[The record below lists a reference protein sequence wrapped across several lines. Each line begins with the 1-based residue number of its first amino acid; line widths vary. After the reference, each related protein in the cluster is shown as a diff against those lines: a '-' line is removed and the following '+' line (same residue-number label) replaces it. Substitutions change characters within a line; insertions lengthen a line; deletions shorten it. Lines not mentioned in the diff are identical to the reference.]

1 MYFALLF
8 VLSLSLTLQVVAAV
22 LAARLIGV
30 TGKSWAWVAIA
41 VGMSA
46 MAIRR
51 AALLA
56 LLLAHAGMPNRS
68 EFWSEVI
75 GLLNAA
81 LMLVGIAAIGPLF
94 RAVQKAH
101 QQVREAMED
110 SHGRLKKEVDRQT
123 SELLAANERLKTEV
137 ARRAEAE
144 SALREEHR
152 HLSSVLAI
160 YEKDRQLV
168 AYDIH
173 DGFVQTAAAASMGM
187 QAALA
192 AFPQDPGRAQEQV
205 AHALKLLQQS
215 LAQVRS
221 LVRGLR
227 PTELEEAGLVA
238 AIGQLVRDTENDSQV
253 DVQWTPQVAFERLS
267 PALEMSIFRIVQEAL
282 TNAVR
287 HSKSGRVAIAMRQ
300 SGGTIQLRIEDW
312 GIGFDTTVAKP
323 GHYGLEGIRERARL
337 FGGAARIDSAPG
349 KGTRIEVELPAIQ
362 RDVRT

>member
-1 MYFALLF
+1 MHFALLF
-8 VLSLSLTLQVVAAV
+8 VLSVALTLQILAAG
-22 LAARLIGV
+22 LAARLIRV
-30 TGKSWAWVAIA
+30 TGMSWAWIAIA
-41 VGMSA
+41 
-46 MAIRR
+46 
-51 AALLA
+51 AALGGAATRRGLELA
-56 LLLAHAGMPNRS
+56 RLLNDQQALAHAALG
-68 EFWSEVI
+68 EEVI
-75 GLLNAA
+75 GLMVAVLLLA
-81 LMLVGIAAIGPLF
+81 GIAAIGPLF
-94 RAVQKAH
+94 RTIHKA
-101 QQVREAMED
+101 RETVEQSYD
-110 SHGRLKKEVDRQT
+110 RLEKEVGRQT
-123 SELLAANERLKTEV
+123 SELIAANERLKEEV

-144 SALREEHR
+144 GALREEQR

-192 AFPQDPGRAQEQV
+192 AYPSDPDRALEQV
-205 AHALKLLQQS
+205 ASALQLLQQS

-227 PTELEEAGLVA
+227 PAELEEAGLVA
-238 AIGQLVRDTENDSQV
+238 AIGQLVRDTESSSRV
-253 DVQWTPQVAFERLS
+253 RVQWSPQVSFERLS

-287 HSKSGRVAIAMRQ
+287 HSKSERVAVAMQQ

-312 GIGFDTTVAKP
+312 GIGFDVSAAKV

-337 FGGAARIDSAPG
+337 FGGAARIDSAAG
-349 KGTRIEVELPAIQ
+349 KGTRIDVNLPVIEREL
-362 RDVRT
+362 RT